1 MNVHADFRGEQV
13 WFHVITGS
21 RDRDSVGTLRDAA
34 WCYPQPLPGRENIC
48 SCLTFST
55 GKGVGVRLL

>member
-1 MNVHADFRGEQV
+1 M

-21 RDRDSVGTLRDAA
+21 RDRDGVGTLRDAA